1 MPRTTHKGVAAIPGL
16 KRVNHERL
24 FHLYRQLA
32 AARVD
37 ATIAG
42 PALTELLSA
51 FREASTTA
59 EHRAEWLAG
68 ADDCLH
74 VIAESSELFVSAI
87 SAWLIDSD
95 NAALAKA
102 VIHKANVR
110 HLQQA
115 HAELYALEGVAE
127 ADAALC
133 AYRLCALNATPAVSL
148 GWTLSLDLA
157 FPTLAQTESAVNELL
172 RFHME
177 EFPVTTLRLLSV
189 EGSPFAALESAS
201 AALAAL
207 KAEDKWLEEQPR
219 LREFAMTPEMRLTL
233 SSLKRRENRE
243 IQRSS
248 RGNSV
253 LAQIFTTQHFK
264 YANKTAVEFNV
275 GGGVQETTLEM
286 SRYGLSVELPLS
298 EGTDPVSGAARR
310 RALARGPSK

>member
-1 MPRTTHKGVAAIPGL
+1 M
-16 KRVNHERL
+16 NHEQ
-24 FHLYRQLA
+24 FYELYRQLA
-32 AARVD
+32 AAKADTTV
-37 ATIAG
+37 AA
-42 PALTELLSA
+42 PALSALLAA
-51 FREASTTA
+51 FREASATA
-59 EHRAEWLAG
+59 EQRTEWLAG

-74 VIAESSELFVSAI
+74 VIAENSQLFVSAI
-87 SAWLIDSD
+87 SAWLIDGDS
-95 NAALAKA
+95 AALAKA
-102 VIHKANVR
+102 VVHEANVR
-110 HLQQA
+110 HLQQTR
-115 HAELYALEGVAE
+115 AEFYNLEGVAE
-127 ADAALC
+127 ADAVLC

-148 GWTLSLDLA
+148 GWTLSLGIA
-157 FPTLAQTESAVNELL
+157 FPSLPATERALIELL
-172 RFHME
+172 RFHVE

-207 KAEDKWLEEQPR
+207 KAEDKWLDEQPR

-248 RGNSV
+248 RQNSV
-253 LAQIFTTQHFK
+253 LAQIFTAQHFK
-264 YANKTAVEFNV
+264 YANKTAVEFNA